1 MMTTISPE
9 QLIPSKISSQL
20 AIYNQRQFTGKLNV
34 QAPTGQCWVLYLSWG
49 RLMWATGG
57 IHPARRWRRQLARH
71 CPQINPR
78 ALKLRQTDQSV
89 CWDYEILTLLAQRQ
103 IISQEQII
111 AVVEGTIT
119 EVLFD
124 ILQTEVLFDIIQ
136 SIGGS
141 PVSSILSK
149 KQAINTI
156 NSFQIQR
163 QLLVHPCSNTRLPP
177 TWMISVDTALL
188 QTQTGWKNWV
198 DAGLQSC
205 SPDLAP
211 LLNNKSQ
218 LKRMTSA
225 SAYRNLETLI
235 NGKRTLRDVAM
246 LMRQDVVKLTR
257 YLMPYIRQQLI
268 SLVKIPDFS
277 LPGVANSTVCRNPN
291 VTALNSKSPLVACID
306 DSPQTCQIMEELLA
320 NEGYRSLTIQDAIKA
335 LPILLQHKPD
345 LIFLDLIMPIANGY
359 EVCSQIR
366 RISCFQETPVV
377 ILTGSDGIVDRM
389 RAKMVG
395 ATGFLTKP
403 VDTKRVLTTVRNYCL
418 KA

>member
-20 AIYNQRQFTGKLNV
+20 TIYHQRQFTGKLNV
-34 QAPTGQCWVLYLSWG
+34 QAPTGKCWVLYLSWG

-71 CPQINPR
+71 CPHINPR
-78 ALKLRQTDQSV
+78 ALRLRQTDKSV

-136 SIGGS
+136 SIDGS
-141 PVSSILSK
+141 PDTSIFDE
-149 KQAINTI
+149 KQPINGLEI
-156 NSFQIQR
+156 KR
-163 QLLVHPCSNTRLPP
+163 QLLVHPCRNTRLPP
-177 TWMISVDTALL
+177 TWMISVDTALS
-188 QTQTGWKNWV
+188 QAQQVWKHWV

-211 LLNNKSQ
+211 RLNNRSQ
-218 LKRMTSA
+218 LERVTSA
-225 SAYRNLETLI
+225 SAYRNLDALI
-235 NGKRTLRDVAM
+235 NGRRTLRDVAM
-246 LMRQDVVKLTR
+246 LMRQDLVKLTR
-257 YLMPYIRQQLI
+257 YLRPYINQQLI
-268 SLVKIPDFS
+268 SLVRIPDFN
-277 LPGVANSTVCRNPN
+277 LPGVANSTVCKNPN
-291 VTALNSKSPLVACID
+291 FTAVNSKSPLVACID
-306 DSPQTCQIMEELLA
+306 DSPQTCQMMEELLA
-320 NEGYRSLTIQDAIKA
+320 NGGYRSLTIQDAIKA
-335 LPILLQHKPD
+335 LPILLKYKPD

-366 RISCFQETPVV
+366 RISRFQDTPVV
-377 ILTGSDGIVDRM
+377 ILTASDGFVDRM
-389 RAKMVG
+389 RAKIVG
-395 ATGFLTKP
+395 ATDFLTKP
-403 VDTKRVLTTVRNYCL
+403 VDTKRVLTIIRNHCF